1 MNESV
6 RKTKYLTEAAAAAAI
21 ASLLVLLKLLAPFL
35 VFVTMTASPIPIA
48 VICDFHGMKWGFG
61 TSAGVVILVTMIGGP
76 EIGLTTA
83 FYAGALGMAMGYGF
97 LHKMSYG
104 KTLCLTI
111 LAYILEMSY
120 KIIFSIYVLGIAD
133 ALTGAIDRFTTFL
146 RWIWTPLSSVF
157 GFDPDPGKAMLTT
170 SGMVMLGIIFILNA
184 YCYAYLNMEI
194 GGNVL
199 KRLKGGIRG

>member
-1 MNESV
+1 M

-21 ASLLVLLKLLAPFL
+21 ASLLVLLKLLAPFF

-97 LHKMSYG
+97 LHKLSYG

-111 LAYILEMSY
+111 LA
-120 KIIFSIYVLGIAD
+120 
-133 ALTGAIDRFTTFL
+133 
-146 RWIWTPLSSVF
+146 LS
-157 GFDPDPGKAMLTT
+157 L
-170 SGMVMLGIIFILNA
+170 IHI
-184 YCYAYLNMEI
+184 
-194 GGNVL
+194 
-199 KRLKGGIRG
+199 

>member
-83 FYAGALGMAMGYGF
+83 FYA
-97 LHKMSYG
+97 
-104 KTLCLTI
+104 CLLYTSD
-111 LAYILEMSY
+111 A
-120 KIIFSIYVLGIAD
+120 AD
-133 ALTGAIDRFTTFL
+133 EL
-146 RWIWTPLSSVF
+146 
-157 GFDPDPGKAMLTT
+157 
-170 SGMVMLGIIFILNA
+170 
-184 YCYAYLNMEI
+184 
-194 GGNVL
+194 
-199 KRLKGGIRG
+199 